1 VKLIIFKTI
10 LLCDDLSASS
20 AAVAYALV
28 RLLSSFSD
36 KVSQVLFS
44 ENDTRRIVWTTFPR
58 SKKKKKLRGMMDGQR

>member
-1 VKLIIFKTI
+1 MKLIIFKTI

-20 AAVAYALV
+20 AAVACALV
-28 RLLSSFSD
+28 RLLSYFSD

-58 SKKKKKLRGMMDGQR
+58 SKKKKMRGMMDGQR